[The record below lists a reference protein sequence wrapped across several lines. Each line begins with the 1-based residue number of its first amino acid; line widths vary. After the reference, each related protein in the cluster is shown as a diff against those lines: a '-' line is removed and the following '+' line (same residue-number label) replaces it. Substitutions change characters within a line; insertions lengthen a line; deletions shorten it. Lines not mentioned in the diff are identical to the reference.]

1 MLFVNVKCPTVSAV
15 QAQTMQMYLLDLL
28 LYFFDA
34 KNETYS
40 LHVIT

>member
-1 MLFVNVKCPTVSAV
+1 MLFVNVNCPAVLAV